1 MKSFLLR
8 LVLLAG
14 LLAPLPAAAQEQG
27 GLLDA
32 WNQSMFTFNRWL
44 SDGFDAAVGLLP
56 GTGSGGL
63 APIVEGTGNFFTNL
77 INEPLTV
84 VSHAIV
90 GNWEEAGRS
99 AQRFL
104 INTTLGWGGVVD
116 RAAEW
121 GITVPHLDIG
131 LAMCARGIGG
141 GPYLMIPVVG
151 PRTLRDFFADFVV
164 SNAIIYAALIPIIG
178 TNPSLTTFV
187 VVELLDEFAN
197 FAIARKIDGPPA
209 GWDVGFERM
218 QELYLAERAER
229 CAEARAMR
237 AD

>member
-1 MKSFLLR
+1 MRSLFLR

-14 LLAPLPAAAQEQG
+14 LLAPLPAAAQEPG

-44 SDGFDAAVGLLP
+44 SEGFDAAVGLLP
-56 GTGSGGL
+56 GTSHGL
-63 APIVEGTGNFFTNL
+63 DPIVDAAGNVLTNL

-84 VSHAIV
+84 VSHAV
-90 GNWEEAGRS
+90 AGNWEEAGRS

-116 RAAEW
+116 RASEW
-121 GITVPHLDIG
+121 GITVPQLDIG
-131 LAMCARGIGG
+131 LAMCARGVEG
-141 GPYLMIPVVG
+141 GPYIMIPVVG

-164 SNAIIYAALIPIIG
+164 SNAIIYAALIPVIG
-178 TNPSLTTFV
+178 TSPSLATFV
-187 VVELLDEFAN
+187 VVELLDEIAN

-209 GWDVGFERM
+209 PWDVGFARM